1 MLPPAVRQ
9 KTRPERRRGDIVQPE
24 HNFIEISG
32 PSGKERPHSEPGE
45 LVLLCGRQDF
55 CSEARH
61 ELGRRRKDLR
71 IAAADGIAGAR
82 QILGE
87 QSPAVILAEERVLA
101 GADGD
106 YDGSLRSRLGAIESA
121 LSLLAVSAP
130 VVWIGPAEEG
140 PQVTKAVRSGAV
152 DFVPRSALCVPAAV
166 TMVERRL
173 RCFAKG
179 VPARRSTLTLGELR
193 LDDREF
199 GEVLRHELN
208 NPLTGILGNAEL
220 LLLETRRGQLDVPL
234 QTLQRLETIA
244 ELAVRMR
251 ETVRHLSDRWEAA
264 AADLAGGQKNAGDP
278 PGRPFP
284 D

>member
-1 MLPPAVRQ
+1 MEHPPG
-9 KTRPERRRGDIVQPE
+9 RRSD
-24 HNFIEISG
+24 
-32 PSGKERPHSEPGE
+32 
-45 LVLLCGRQDF
+45 LVLLCGREDF

-61 ELGRRRKDLR
+61 ELARRRKDLR
-71 IAAADGIAGAR
+71 IADVDGLAEAR

-87 QSPAVILAEERVLA
+87 VSPAVILAEERALA
-101 GADGD
+101 EPGEPWRA
-106 YDGSLRSRLGAIESA
+106 RRKAIESA
-121 LSLLAVSAP
+121 LSLLAGSAP

-140 PQVTKAVRSGAV
+140 AQLTQAVRSGAV
-152 DFVPRSALCVPAAV
+152 DFVPRSALCLPAAI

-173 RCFAKG
+173 RGLAR
-179 VPARRSTLTLGELR
+179 PASLNGPPAGAISLVELR
-193 LDDREF
+193 LDDRDF

-220 LLLETRRGQLDVPL
+220 LLLEARRGTLDLPQ

-264 AADLAGGQKNAGDP
+264 GANGSESEGNRGEP
-278 PGRPFP
+278 PHWPARGW
-284 D
+284 